1 MTNLDNRL
9 RDLEQLKERGTITED
24 EYQRRRAA
32 VIDEEAGRKRGG
44 PLGTILKGGAI
55 GCLAI
60 VGAFIFLSVVIA
72 AIIVVTMSGGGESHR
87 EDARVAYE
95 DGSSGTV
102 ETALGV
108 KNKVTIT
115 KISDPAPTEDQLF
128 QPDAGYRCIALD
140 ITIENAG
147 ERETLGGDFLLR
159 ARDGFE
165 YEPEFL
171 KCAGASE
178 LNLLLHSLT
187 SGGKTSGV
195 LAFHVPEAAEVEW
208 LKFDPNPF
216 AKGDLYFDAP

>member
-1 MTNLDNRL
+1 MANLDKRL
-9 RDLEQLKERGTITED
+9 RDLDQLKERGTITEE
-24 EYQRRRAA
+24 EYQRRRTM
-32 VIDEEAGRKRGG
+32 VVDEEAGKKRGG

-60 VGAFIFLSVVIA
+60 VGGFILLVVVI
-72 AIIVVTMSGGGESHR
+72 IVLIAVAVGGGGSSDLKET
-87 EDARVAYE
+87 RVPYQ
-95 DGSSGTV
+95 DGSVGTV
-102 ETALGV
+102 ETAGGV

-147 ERETLGGDFLLR
+147 TKETLGGDFLLR

-165 YEPEFL
+165 YDPEFL

-178 LNLLLHSLT
+178 LNLLLQNLT

-195 LAFHVPEAAEVEW
+195 LAFHVPEGAEVEW

>member
-1 MTNLDNRL
+1 MANLDKRL
-9 RDLEQLKERGTITED
+9 RDLDQLKERGTITEE

-32 VIDEEAGRKRGG
+32 IIDEEAGRRRGG

-60 VGAFIFLSVVIA
+60 VGGFIFLVVVIVV
-72 AIIVVTMSGGGESHR
+72 IIVVAASGGGSG
-87 EDARVAYE
+87 DLKDTRVPYQ

-102 ETALGV
+102 ETAGDV

-115 KISDPAPTEDQLF
+115 RISDPAPTDDQLF
-128 QPDAGYRCIALD
+128 QPDAGYRCLALEIA
-140 ITIENAG
+140 IENAG
-147 ERETLGGDFLLR
+147 EKETLGGDFLLR

-178 LNLLLHSLT
+178 LNLLIQGLT

-195 LAFHVPEAAEVEW
+195 LAFHVPEGAEVEW